1 MLIFGAEA
9 TREVA
14 RQPVIVLK
22 VLDLIAEAG
31 VVTAF
36 NKISQNRDEMSSAYC
51 LTIQTISDPQH
62 IYF

>member
-36 NKISQNRDEMSSAYC
+36 NKISQNRDEMSCAYC
-51 LTIQTISDPQH
+51 LTIQTISDSQQT
-62 IYF
+62 YF